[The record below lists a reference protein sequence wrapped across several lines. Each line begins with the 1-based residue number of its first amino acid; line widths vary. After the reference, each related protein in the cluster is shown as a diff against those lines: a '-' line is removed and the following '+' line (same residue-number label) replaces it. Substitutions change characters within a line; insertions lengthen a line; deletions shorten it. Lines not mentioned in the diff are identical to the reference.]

1 MPVWGHAGR
10 AGLVCPNGIAYHEGM
25 PYGIACHVM
34 IVFTSEL
41 FENIIF
47 FSRLLS
53 GGGMPLGMDE
63 HDGNP
68 YT

>member
-1 MPVWGHAGR
+1 
-10 AGLVCPNGIAYHEGM
+10 M
-25 PYGIACHVM
+25 PYGIACHFM